1 MPRVIFNE
9 KESALIK
16 EALYDFMA
24 NLKIN
29 NGSKERIQKMQI
41 IIDKL
46 PNLDEKNW
54 AI

>member
-9 KESALIK
+9 KESELIK
-16 EALYDFMA
+16 EALFDFMA

-46 PNLDEKNW
+46 PNLDQNNW
-54 AI
+54 VI

>member
-1 MPRVIFNE
+1 MSKVIFDE
-9 KESALIK
+9 KESVLIK
-16 EALYDFMA
+16 EALNDFLA

-46 PNLDEKNW
+46 PNLDQKNW
-54 AI
+54 VV